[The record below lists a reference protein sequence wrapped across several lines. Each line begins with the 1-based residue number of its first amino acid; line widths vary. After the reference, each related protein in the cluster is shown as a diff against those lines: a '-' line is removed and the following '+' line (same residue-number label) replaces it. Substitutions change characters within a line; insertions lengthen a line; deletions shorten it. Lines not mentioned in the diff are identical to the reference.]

1 MDELSRESPHREP
14 DEALLPGGQAPGE
27 GSSGGAGDPGT
38 FSDFSLGP
46 VPALFPNEMVR

>member
-14 DEALLPGGQAPGE
+14 DEALLPAGQAPGE

-38 FSDFSLGP
+38 FSDLSPGLAP
-46 VPALFPNEMVR
+46 VLFPSETVR